1 MQLNTIWVYLFT
13 RPCHSSTQLVNRNKL
28 NVGQLWRG
36 VQQKYHYCSSEIL
49 FLCCQG
55 NRATKKYLSYDW
67 MNLIYCM
74 INLSNLLVV
83 DKILFSCLRTVTR
96 LVLYQVRILART
108 SRLLP
113 FMHTTFYTILWVS
126 LKPWQCHERSDND
139 WGVSLLSKPPNCP
152 FKPILKHCNLS
163 SCFSIDPGLW
173 PLKYKE
179 HLASPFYLTFSLSRN
194 HDPVQSFFYR
204 T

>member
-83 DKILFSCLRTVTR
+83 DKDLIFLLTDRHTFGSLSGANFGKNLKIVAIHAYH
-96 LVLYQVRILART
+96 VLYYLVSVTQT
-108 SRLLP
+108 MTMSRAFRQWLGRK
-113 FMHTTFYTILWVS
+113 FTFKTPQLS
-126 LKPWQCHERSDND
+126 L
-139 WGVSLLSKPPNCP
+139 
-152 FKPILKHCNLS
+152 
-163 SCFSIDPGLW
+163 
-173 PLKYKE
+173 
-179 HLASPFYLTFSLSRN
+179 
-194 HDPVQSFFYR
+194 
-204 T
+204 